1 MQRKSIWAGML
12 IAALVI
18 SACTPS
24 GETPV
29 ETTPEPEA
37 TTSPTPARTPIPT
50 LPGQPVGLLETL
62 ETDARFHTLVSL
74 IEAVGFG
81 DTLDDEGEFTLF
93 APNDA
98 AFAALPAGTVEHLL
112 QPENAQEAADLLRYH
127 LVHQTLGANA
137 LGELSE
143 VESTF
148 PGHRLLLRRRGDEL
162 LVNNIRVLIGDIRA
176 TNGVIHMLEYVL
188 QPAPHDP

>member
-1 MQRKSIWAGML
+1 MTRNAIRAGL
-12 IAALVI
+12 LSAVLVI
-18 SACTPS
+18 SACMPSAEPTP
-24 GETPV
+24 
-29 ETTPEPEA
+29 ETTSEPQA
-37 TTSPTPARTPIPT
+37 TASPTVAPTPIPIFT
-50 LPGQPVGLLETL
+50 GQPVGMLETL

-112 QPENAQEAADLLRYH
+112 HPENAQEAADLLRYH
-127 LVHQTLGANA
+127 LVHQALGANA

-162 LVNNIRVLIGDIRA
+162 LVNNIRVLIGDIHA
-176 TNGVIHMLEYVL
+176 TNGVIHVIEYVL
-188 QPAPHDP
+188 QPAPLAP